1 MRDGTVEHDEGQ
13 HGRKRRA
20 QRCSPLLEQVDDA
33 FVPAIYAI
41 AMAADGAFAALIVA
55 ALRSGS

>member
-1 MRDGTVEHDEGQ
+1 MHSNAQPTEVC
-13 HGRKRRA
+13 RA
-20 QRCSPLLEQVDDA
+20 QRCSPLLEQVDDV

-41 AMAADGAFAALIVA
+41 AMAVDGAFAALIVA